1 MSKQIGFWM
10 MLATVCGLTYMV
22 FGVYLA
28 LVVYSLLFN
37 TRQNLLETCRVR
49 STHQREP
56 QTNGFLSQR
65 TLFRYAFA
73 QISYC
78 AQRTLLIKRMYFC
91 VPTIKRKH
99 GLSASLL
106 VFCLLAAC
114 APATQSVV
122 GVSTASAQS
131 LETSE
136 GRASWYGAEFAGR
149 RTANGEIY
157 DPSQLTAAHKT
168 LPFGTFVR
176 VTNPSSG
183 ASVVVRINDRGP
195 FKPGRVIDVSRAAA
209 EQIGM
214 IRSGTMVV
222 RLELISGEVQSQAV
236 AAGNVILAADAGLS
250 GYNVIASQYRVG
262 QLLLLSS
269 PTHPQPIIVRVASV
283 NMPVSSGVQMFA
295 PNDLFNQLG
304 DKITVTVGN

>member
-1 MSKQIGFWM
+1 MSKQIGFGVM
-10 MLATVCGLTYMV
+10 IVAVCVLTYVV
-22 FGVYLA
+22 FGLLLG
-28 LVVYSLLFN
+28 LVAYFLL
-37 TRQNLLETCRVR
+37 TR
-49 STHQREP
+49 REHI
-56 QTNGFLSQR
+56 
-65 TLFRYAFA
+65 YWA
-73 QISYC
+73 I
-78 AQRTLLIKRMYFC
+78 
-91 VPTIKRKH
+91 VKRKY
-99 GLSASLL
+99 GLSANLL
-106 VFCLLAAC
+106 VFCLLVAC

-122 GVSTASAQS
+122 ATSTANAQT
-131 LETSE
+131 LESE
-136 GRASWYGAEFAGR
+136 GRASWYGAEFAGK

-195 FKPGRVIDVSRAAA
+195 FKPGRVIDLSRAGA

-222 RLELISGEVQSQAV
+222 RLEIISGEVQSQAV

-250 GYNVIASQYRVG
+250 GYNVITSQYRVG

-269 PTHPQPIIVRVASV
+269 PTHPEPIIVRVASV

-295 PNDLFNQLG
+295 PNDVFNQLG

>member
-1 MSKQIGFWM
+1 MT
-10 MLATVCGLTYMV
+10 ATVCVLTFLAWGLPM
-22 FGVYLA
+22 A
-28 LVVYSLLFN
+28 LVVYYLVI
-37 TRQNLLETCRVR
+37 R
-49 STHQREP
+49 RERIDLVLAKSKV
-56 QTNGFLSQR
+56 GLS
-65 TLFRYAFA
+65 
-73 QISYC
+73 IG
-78 AQRTLLIKRMYFC
+78 LLI
-91 VPTIKRKH
+91 
-99 GLSASLL
+99 
-106 VFCLLAAC
+106 FCLLAAC
-114 APATQSVV
+114 APAARSSVPT
-122 GVSTASAQS
+122 STVTAQT
-131 LETSE
+131 LEVSE

-157 DPSQLTAAHKT
+157 DPAQLTAAHKT

-214 IRSGTMVV
+214 IGPGTLVV
-222 RLELISGEVQSQAV
+222 RIELISEQVQSQAV
-236 AAGNVILAADAGLS
+236 AAGNVMLAADAGLS

-269 PTHPQPIIVRVASV
+269 ATHPQTIIVRVASV

-295 PNDLFNQLG
+295 SNSLFNQLG